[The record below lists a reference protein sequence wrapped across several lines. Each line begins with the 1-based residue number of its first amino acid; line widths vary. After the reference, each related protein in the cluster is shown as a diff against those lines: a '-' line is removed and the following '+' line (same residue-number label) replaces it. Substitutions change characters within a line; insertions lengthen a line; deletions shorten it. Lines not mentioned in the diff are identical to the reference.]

1 MRSFKEILK
10 DLEAAG
16 LKKINERF
24 AFSTKRTFGVRD
36 GCWSH
41 TKWSDLNS
49 NKET

>member
-41 TKWSDLNS
+41 TKWSDLNT
-49 NKET
+49 NKEP